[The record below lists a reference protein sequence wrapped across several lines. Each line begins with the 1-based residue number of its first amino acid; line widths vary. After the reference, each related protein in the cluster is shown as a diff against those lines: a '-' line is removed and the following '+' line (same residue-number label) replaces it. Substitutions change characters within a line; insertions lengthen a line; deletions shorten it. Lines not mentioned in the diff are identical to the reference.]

1 VVKRNEQERLR
12 GVKRISASQLD
23 AAAAARYAVFE
34 YMISNLD
41 WAMTAGPAGA
51 DCCHN
56 ARLMGAKGVTGASTG
71 LIPVLM
77 TLTMPAWSTRPMP
90 CRRRDPCRQCESAAL
105 SRLLRA

>member
-1 VVKRNEQERLR
+1 VVKRNGQERLR
-12 GVKRISASQLD
+12 GVRRISASQLD

-56 ARLMGAKGVTGASTG
+56 ARLMGAKGVTGAST
-71 LIPVLM
+71 
-77 TLTMPAWSTRPMP
+77 A
-90 CRRRDPCRQCESAAL
+90 
-105 SRLLRA
+105 